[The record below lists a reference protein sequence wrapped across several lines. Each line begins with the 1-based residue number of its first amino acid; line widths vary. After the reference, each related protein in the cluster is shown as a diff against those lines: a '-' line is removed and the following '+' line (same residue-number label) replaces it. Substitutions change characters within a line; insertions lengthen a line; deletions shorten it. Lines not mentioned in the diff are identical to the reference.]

1 MHALALPPRGNMTAR
16 LKRVLPPGF
25 AFLLC
30 LSALLFGIDSL
41 RESYGVSFLGL
52 DELVLPAVGICT
64 WVTGAW
70 LVNSVLQH
78 FILEPGVVRK
88 GSTPIPRLMVQI
100 IFLLVYAASLV
111 GIVGSVFHKSVTG
124 LITASGAIG
133 IVVGFGLRPLLSD
146 AFTGIALNIERPFV
160 DGDFITVQRGS
171 SSFTG
176 RVVEINWRAT
186 RLNSIDGALI
196 VIPNGEMG
204 VSIITNRSRPRS
216 QSAFEVTFSFDASVA
231 TDRVLRILNAAL
243 LSAISDKG
251 ILATPAPA
259 ARLTK
264 AEMAIAFYNLRYW
277 VDAEQCSPSIAR
289 HVVIKQVLD
298 HLNRAGLCLAMSKQ
312 DLFVAPL
319 PVREL
324 DSKNE
329 QHRSDLL
336 SRVELFK
343 GLDADELLRLGHG
356 TTVRVVH
363 AGGTV
368 VRQGDPGSSLFVLV
382 EGLLD
387 VIVTAEGKHEPV
399 KVGQMGPGAFF
410 GEMSLLTGEQR
421 SATVT
426 AVCETV
432 IYEVTKEQL
441 GALLTARP
449 ALAVALCDAA
459 AARRLRQ
466 SNRFA
471 ELAHDE
477 HESEKQVLGNQLL
490 EKMKS
495 FFNRFFQ

>member
-1 MHALALPPRGNMTAR
+1 MPSRI
-16 LKRVLPPGF
+16 KRIFPSGVS
-25 AFLLC
+25 FLLC
-30 LSALLFGIDSL
+30 LASLLFGLDAL
-41 RESYGVSFLGL
+41 RQRSGAGFWMY
-52 DELVLPAVGICT
+52 DELLPAAVGICT
-64 WVTGAW
+64 WITGAW
-70 LVNSVLQH
+70 FLNGVLQH
-78 FILEPGVVRK
+78 FVLAPGVIRK
-88 GSTPIPRLMVQI
+88 GSTPMPRLMVQI

-146 AFTGIALNIERPFV
+146 AFTGIALNLERPFV
-160 DGDFITVQRGS
+160 DGDFITVQRGAGS
-171 SSFTG
+171 YTG

-186 RLNSIDGALI
+186 RLHSTDGALI

-204 VSIITNRSRPRS
+204 VSIITNRSRPRAE
-216 QSAFEVTFSFDASVA
+216 SAFEVSFAFDASVS
-231 TDRVLRILNAAL
+231 TDRVLRILNASL
-243 LSAISDKG
+243 LSALSEPG
-251 ILATPAPA
+251 ILAAPAPE
-259 ARLTK
+259 ARLSK
-264 AEMAIAFYNLRYW
+264 VEMAVAFYSLRFW
-277 VDAEQCSPSIAR
+277 VDPLRCSPANAR
-289 HVVIKQVLD
+289 HSVTKQVLD
-298 HLNRAGLCLAMSKQ
+298 HLNRAGLSLAMSKQ
-312 DLFVAPL
+312 DLFIASQ

-329 QHRSDLL
+329 QHRSELL

-343 GLDADELLRLGHG
+343 GLDAEELLRLGQG
-356 TTVRVVH
+356 TTVKVVH

-368 VRQGDPGSSLFVLV
+368 VRQGEPGSSLFVLV

-387 VIVTAEGKHEPV
+387 VIVTAEGKQEPV

-432 IYEVTKEQL
+432 IYEVTKDQI

-449 ALAVALCDAA
+449 ALAVALCEAA

-471 ELAHDE
+471 ELAQDE
-477 HESEKQVLGNQLL
+477 NESEQKVLGNQLL

-495 FFNRFFQ
+495 FFNRIFQ